1 MTSTKKGA
9 RFEELI
15 KQIEEITLPNNFEIT
30 SRKCIYDE
38 GIQLAEF
45 DIDILGNINGVE
57 FKWLIECRDR
67 PSEGPAPT
75 AWIEQLIG
83 RKQLYRYSTVTAV
96 STTGFSQGA
105 ERVAKR
111 GNIDLRRT
119 FEVTFKE
126 VCNWIHFST
135 ITLVR
140 PIGVLLE
147 STIFFDHDNFETK
160 KGITS
165 SDTKSS
171 IFKNIKTNEKANLGS
186 LFDRALNSIFLRNP
200 TLEYFQEENL
210 PKKFRFTADCKNIW
224 VLQSGRKNIPVRKIL
239 FRAETRSLEKSQI
252 PISKVYNY
260 SKNDSTELIAQ
271 SVCFSTEVNNE
282 EIDINFHKPSGNKK
296 AVYMAFKRNNIK
308 KSKPT

>member
-1 MTSTKKGA
+1 MTSAKKGA

-30 SRKCIYDE
+30 SRKRIYDE

-83 RKQLYRYSTVTAV
+83 RKQVYGCSIVTAV
-96 STTGFSQGA
+96 STTGFSTGA
-105 ERVAKR
+105 EKVAKK
-111 GNIDLRRT
+111 GNIDLRKT

-135 ITLVR
+135 ITLIR

-147 STIFFDHDNFETK
+147 STVFFDHNPFETK
-160 KGITS
+160 ETTL
-165 SDTKSS
+165 SDTNSI
-171 IFKNIKTNEKANLGS
+171 IFKNIKTSEKANLVR
-186 LFDRALNSIFLRNP
+186 LFDLALNNIFLKNP

-210 PKKFRFTADCKNIW
+210 PKKFKFTADCKNIW
-224 VLQSGRKNIPVRKIL
+224 VLQSGQKNIPVQKIL
-239 FRAETRSLEKSQI
+239 FRAETKSLEKKHL

-260 SKNDSTELIAQ
+260 SKNDSTELLAQ
-271 SVCFSTEVNNE
+271 SVCFSTVFNNE
-282 EIDINFHKPSGNKK
+282 EIDINFHKPSGKK
-296 AVYMAFKRNNIK
+296 KKVYLAFKKNNIK
-308 KSKPT
+308 KRKLI